1 MSDGRTLSDRR
12 STMYKRTASSDRR
25 GGLRYWRMVR
35 MGWRKRSSDVLH
47 RGWLNDESDSGVSFV
62 TGTAAQPSLG
72 EEVEIVGL
80 DRLPRRHRVVRI
92 APCGD
97 RGCVIACRARTD
109 ERPPPG
115 EDRDAQSD
123 EEATAGCR
131 EDRT

>member
-1 MSDGRTLSDRR
+1 MSDRRTLSDRR
-12 STMYKRTASSDRR
+12 STMYKRTAPSDRR
-25 GGLRYWRMVR
+25 GGLRYWRMAR

-72 EEVEIVGL
+72 EKVEIVGL

-97 RGCVIACRARTD
+97 RACVIACRASTD
-109 ERPPPG
+109 ERPPPAHG
-115 EDRDAQSD
+115 RDAQSI
-123 EEATAGCR
+123 EEAKLGSQQAS
-131 EDRT
+131 